1 MKIKKYAGSGKL
13 IETAAKAAPIGRI
26 AAAFTPAGEALDF
39 IDLARAISSGNI
51 LDAILSGTSL
61 LLPGS
66 YNQALKATKVLQRN
80 PKLIAK
86 AAEKDLAELAIRRPR
101 FAQAIVNKSDDALK
115 LERAYD
121 KAASGKIISP
131 DKIVLNVDEAG
142 DNIIIPLLDDRSA
155 ITNPRILLDYA
166 SRFEKTYPNGN
177 KSVGR
182 ILTGKRGMT
191 GTMGDIIQEG
201 TRTKYGGVFASDD
214 FATAFYYSGFGK
226 RKYSDKI
233 YKYIKETIPDKKAQE
248 FALERL
254 KTIDTILQ
262 KHAKTDAKYPFL
274 STRKAAAGRVPN
286 PNAPVKNKDL
296 GMLPES
302 LINPKTAEDFVDR
315 VKLETAT
322 EELGMFLGDTNING
336 IIPIYAKV
344 PKQGINTG
352 DAKSQ
357 LWNKVKLRMTP
368 NAYLQGNADKIAASM
383 GKDDIS
389 IIQNVLDG
397 SIVPGNDIIFGSGSY
412 YTTRMRSGG
421 VIKRK

>member
-13 IETAAKAAPIGRI
+13 IETAAKAAPIGRV

-66 YNQALKATKVLQRN
+66 YNQAIKSAKALQRN
-80 PKLIAK
+80 PKIISR
-86 AAEKDLAELAIRRPR
+86 AAEIDLAELATRRPK
-101 FAQAIVNKSDDALK
+101 FAQAIADKSEDALK
-115 LERAYD
+115 LERVYER
-121 KAASGKIISP
+121 AARGKIISP
-131 DKIVLNVDEAG
+131 SEMVLPIDEVG
-142 DNIIIPLLDDRSA
+142 DNVLIPLLENRSA
-155 ITNPRILLDYA
+155 LTNPRVLLDYA
-166 SRFEKTYPNGN
+166 SRFEKTYPNGT

-191 GTMGDIIQEG
+191 GTMGDIVKEG
-201 TRTKYGGVFASDD
+201 IKPKHGGVFTSDD
-214 FATAFYYSGFGK
+214 FATAFYYSGLGK
-226 RKYSDKI
+226 RKYSDQI
-233 YKYIKETIPDKKAQE
+233 YQFIKENIHDKKAQE

-262 KHAKTDAKYPFL
+262 KHAKTEAKYPFL
-274 STRKAAAGRVPN
+274 STGKAAAGRVPN
-286 PNAPVKNKDL
+286 PKAPKDHL
-296 GMLPES
+296 DLKMLPES
-302 LINPKTAEDFVDR
+302 LQDPRTIEDLTDR
-315 VKLETAT
+315 ITLETAT
-322 EELGMFLGDTNING
+322 EELGMFLGDMNMNG
-336 IIPIYAKV
+336 IVPIYAKI
-344 PKQGINTG
+344 PRQGIYSGNANG
-352 DAKSQ
+352 KLWDEAKLQ
-357 LWNKVKLRMTP
+357 LGSHLE
-368 NAYLQGNADKIAASM
+368 GNADKIAKSM

-397 SIVPGNDIIFGSGSY
+397 SLVPGNDIIFGSGSY